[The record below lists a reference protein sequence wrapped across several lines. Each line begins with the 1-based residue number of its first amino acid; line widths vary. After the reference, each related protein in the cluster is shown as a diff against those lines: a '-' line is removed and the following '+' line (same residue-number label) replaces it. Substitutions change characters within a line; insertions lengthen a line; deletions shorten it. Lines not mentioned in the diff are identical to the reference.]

1 MPSEP
6 FGDNFRNGDAAYF
19 ASHSENR
26 YKENKSNPK
35 KMNGLAARLQAIQEM
50 QQKQLEETRRKQNEL
65 NKKKKNNSS
74 YIAIDSIRDCGEIY
88 CTLRHLI
95 A

>member
-1 MPSEP
+1 ML
-6 FGDNFRNGDAAYF
+6 
-19 ASHSENR
+19 ENR

-65 NKKKKNNSS
+65 NKKKEK
-74 YIAIDSIRDCGEIY
+74 
-88 CTLRHLI
+88 
-95 A
+95 